1 MVGKMAK
8 TKLVTKAAPMGKKT
22 KIALLVV
29 GAAALVTAVVLLLRN
44 KVSANPNPPPGGN
57 NLKVTLTGLDPAA
70 TVWEMTIFDHDYTA
84 MLQTPG
90 QDIPVTTPASF
101 NVPTIWTMPLKI
113 MIAVFKPTP
122 GDPSSLTQILD
133 VQSYNTTNPFTGQP
147 DPTYSPIFISTIGN
161 ITFNCGTKIFES

>member
-1 MVGKMAK
+1 MVGKMGK
-8 TKLVTKAAPMGKKT
+8 TQLVKKAAPMGKKT
-22 KIALLVV
+22 KIILLVA
-29 GAAALVTAVVLLLRN
+29 GAAALVAAIVLLLRN

-101 NVPTIWTMPLKI
+101 NVPTTWSMPLKI

-122 GDPSSLTQILD
+122 GANSLTQILD
-133 VQSYNTTNPFTGQP
+133 IQSYNTTNPFNGQP
-147 DPTYSPIFISTIGN
+147 DPTYSPIFISSLGN
-161 ITFNCGTKIFES
+161 KTFNCGTKIFES

>member
-8 TKLVTKAAPMGKKT
+8 TKLVTKAAPMGKMT

-70 TVWEMTIFDHDYTA
+70 TVWEMTIFDHDFSQMLRTA
-84 MLQTPG
+84 G
-90 QDIPVTTPASF
+90 QDIPVTTSASF
-101 NVPTIWTMPLKI
+101 NVPTTWSMPLKI

-122 GDPSSLTQILD
+122 GANSLTQILD
-133 VQSYNTTNPFTGQP
+133 IQSYNTTNPFTGQA
-147 DPTYSPIFISTIGN
+147 DPTYSPIFISSLGN